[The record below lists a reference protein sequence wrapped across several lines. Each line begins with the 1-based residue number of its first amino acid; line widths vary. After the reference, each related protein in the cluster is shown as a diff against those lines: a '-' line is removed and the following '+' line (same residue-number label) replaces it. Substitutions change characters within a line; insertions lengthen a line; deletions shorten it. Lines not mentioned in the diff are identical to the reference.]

1 VSIVNEAFA
10 TREFP
15 NENPIGKCIDVDDTC
30 FVVVGVVADAK
41 YGQITESRRAAYFVP
56 LAQAPWRDIGTL
68 LIHTAGDPSAVI
80 PSVRRALQELGS
92 NLPYPELKTMEDV
105 LRPQLQPRRLG
116 AAMFGVFGLLA
127 LVLAAV
133 GLYGVVSYAVAQRTH
148 EVGIRMALGAQ
159 SRHVVRLVVRQGAV
173 LTLLGLAIGIAGALG
188 AARLITHLLFG
199 VSATDPVTFAGV
211 CVVLAAVAAL
221 ASYLPARRA
230 TRVDPIIALRAE

>member
-15 NENPIGKCIDVDDTC
+15 SENPIGKCIDIGHTC
-30 FVVVGVVADAK
+30 YAVVGVVANGK
-41 YGQITESRRAAYFVP
+41 YGQITESQRAAFFLP
-56 LAQAPWRDIGTL
+56 LAQRGGGGTL
-68 LIHTAGDPSAVI
+68 LIRTAGNPSAVI

-199 VSATDPVTFAGV
+199 VSATDPVTFVGV